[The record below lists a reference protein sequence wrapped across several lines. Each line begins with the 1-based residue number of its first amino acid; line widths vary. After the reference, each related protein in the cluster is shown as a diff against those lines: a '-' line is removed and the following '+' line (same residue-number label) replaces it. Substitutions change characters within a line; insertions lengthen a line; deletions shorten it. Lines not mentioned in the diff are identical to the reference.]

1 MCIRDS
7 AGSMYNKTP
16 NSYEDRDLIT
26 NAANAYQDG
35 NRITQVNNGSA
46 SGPNATNQGYRVN
59 DNQGAGFGCYYDMT
73 IDGRPESDAQS
84 WDSGTWNG
92 SGGGRFGRD
101 TLENGL
107 DDIQPGGG
115 TRPRGGGWH
124 YWKMWGGKPYTSSP
138 YTGGT
143 GNGGSNYNWNGYTG
157 YDYDF
162 AIYIK

>member
-1 MCIRDS
+1 MFLDFFLDLKKVKIPVSLNEYFNFLEALKQGLSLFDL
-7 AGSMYNKTP
+7 
-16 NSYEDRDLIT
+16 NSFYYLARSSLIKDEKLIDRFDLVFSK
-26 NAANAYQDG
+26 Y
-35 NRITQVNNGSA
+35 
-46 SGPNATNQGYRVN
+46 
-59 DNQGAGFGCYYDMT
+59 F
-73 IDGRPESDAQS
+73 
-84 WDSGTWNG
+84 
-92 SGGGRFGRD
+92 
-101 TLENGL
+101 NGL

-143 GNGGSNYNWNGYTG
+143 GGGGSNYNWNGYTG

>member
-1 MCIRDS
+1 
-7 AGSMYNKTP
+7 
-16 NSYEDRDLIT
+16 
-26 NAANAYQDG
+26 
-35 NRITQVNNGSA
+35 
-46 SGPNATNQGYRVN
+46 
-59 DNQGAGFGCYYDMT
+59 MT